1 MFSLSGDLFF
11 GIGLID
17 IMYAGIEQLVSVKVF
32 ADSLFRDFILESR
45 LCLFLSLKLRGD
57 VVLKADLDCL
67 EFESYWFSFISPA
80 LSLYCFMKFILCITD
95 KLIVSLD

>member
-1 MFSLSGDLFF
+1 VHLKGLVSGMFSLSGDLFL

-45 LCLFLSLKLRGD
+45 LCLF
-57 VVLKADLDCL
+57 
-67 EFESYWFSFISPA
+67 
-80 LSLYCFMKFILCITD
+80 
-95 KLIVSLD
+95 